1 MTLSLDTNLK
11 IEAATVPLVATVA
24 EPEPLFRL
32 ARAPKPLAET
42 LADVQATAD
51 LPLNQA
57 RTLPPEVYTDEAFL
71 KWEIDHVLRPGWLCL
86 AHVSQVPKA
95 GDFIKLDLL
104 GEPLVLV
111 RGKDEVVRVLSRVC
125 AHRGADIMP
134 PGYTYEGQRA
144 CAEAEGPAGCGHA
157 RFFMCPYH
165 FWSFDLT
172 GQLKAAPEMQQ
183 AEGFCRENIQL
194 TAFRTEIWH
203 GWVFVNLDGK
213 AAPLA
218 TQLAGM
224 AADLAPWQ
232 PAEMKVAIY
241 REWDCP
247 FNWKVL
253 VENFMEAYHHL
264 GAHSQTFQPLMPA
277 QDTWAEAER
286 PHHIRVNLPFKQ
298 HYTPNPA
305 TDFPTIEGLRPDDQ
319 QQMSVFLAYPGFMLF
334 TGPDRL
340 FWYRIDPLGPD
351 RSRLVTTMLV
361 PASLAAEPDYAA
373 KIAAADQMLIDF
385 HLEDMRVCTGIQRGL
400 HATGYQR
407 GRLSHLDMP
416 VWLIQRYLAAR
427 ARGTFPTLDRPAAP
441 AQR

>member
-11 IEAATVPLVATVA
+11 MEATAVPTVAAVA

-32 ARAPKPLAET
+32 ARTPRPLAET
-42 LADVQATAD
+42 LADLEATAARP
-51 LPLNQA
+51 LPQA
-57 RTLPPEVYTDEAFL
+57 MTLPPEVYTDEAFL
-71 KWEIDHVLRPGWLCL
+71 KWELEHVLRPGWLCL

-194 TAFRTEIWH
+194 TAFRSEIWH

-277 QDTWAEAER
+277 QDTWVEAER

-305 TDFPTIEGLRPDDQ
+305 TDFPTIEGLPPADQ

-361 PASLAAEPDYAA
+361 PARLAAEPDYAA